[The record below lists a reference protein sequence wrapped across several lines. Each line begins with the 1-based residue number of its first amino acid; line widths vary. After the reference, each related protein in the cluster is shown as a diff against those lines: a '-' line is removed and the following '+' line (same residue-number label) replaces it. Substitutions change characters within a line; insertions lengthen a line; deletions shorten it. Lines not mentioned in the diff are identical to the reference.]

1 MNGARREVG
10 AVPQS
15 LADWLAYL
23 ETRHPVTQIVLGL
36 ERVGAVA
43 ARMGLGRPQARVI
56 TVGGT
61 NGKGSCVAAIEGL
74 LLARGERVGAYTSP
88 HLCCYN
94 ERVRV
99 QGREATDAALCAAF
113 AAIERARGE
122 IPLTYFEFG
131 TLAALEIFRR
141 EALHWVVLEV
151 GLGGRLDAVNIV
163 DADVAVVT
171 SIQIDHTEWLGRD
184 RESIGREK
192 AGIFR
197 TARPAVCGD
206 RSPPASLRA
215 AARTLDAPWYGIGQ
229 EFDCTSDAAGWHWRG
244 TGRDG
249 QAIRRDGLAAPQ
261 LLEDNV
267 SCALQALALMGLE
280 PDAELLRRVLPAI
293 GLPGR
298 FQRRR
303 LGHNECVLDVAH
315 NPAGI
320 ERLAARLAADPPS
333 GRTVVVFAAM
343 RDKDLAAMLAT
354 LAPLADEWL
363 FPALPGER
371 AAHAADAAE
380 ALGDAA
386 GQARVMC
393 CDSVAAAL
401 EQAAATLRAGDRL
414 VVCGSFHTV
423 GPALEWLDERGAGP
437 GETA

>member
-1 MNGARREVG
+1 MG

-15 LADWLAYL
+15 LAEWLACL
-23 ETRHPVTQIVLGL
+23 EGRHPVSEIVLGL
-36 ERVGAVA
+36 ERVGTVA
-43 ARMGLGRPQARVI
+43 ARMGLRRPQATVI

-61 NGKGSCVAAIEGL
+61 NGKGSCVAVIEGL
-74 LLARGERVGAYTSP
+74 LLALGKRVGAYTSP
-88 HLCCYN
+88 HLCRYN

-99 QGREATDAALCAAF
+99 QGSEATDAAICDAF
-113 AAIERARGE
+113 AAIEQARGE

-141 EALHWVVLEV
+141 EALDWIVLEV

-171 SIQIDHTEWLGRD
+171 GIQIDHTEWLGPD

-197 TARPAVCGD
+197 TGHPAVCGD
-206 RSPPASLRA
+206 RAPPASLRA
-215 AARTLDAPWYGIGQ
+215 AARTLGAPWYGIGQ
-229 EFDCTSDAAGWHWRG
+229 EFDCGHDAGAWCWRG
-244 TGRDG
+244 TARDG
-249 QAIRRDGLAAPQ
+249 RSLRCDGIAAPR
-261 LLEDNV
+261 LLEENV
-267 SCALQALALMGLE
+267 SCALQALALAGIE
-280 PDAELLRRVLPAI
+280 PDAQLLRRALPAI

-298 FQRRR
+298 FERRR
-303 LGHNECVLDVAH
+303 LGASECVLDVAH

-320 ERLAARLAADPPS
+320 ARLAARLAAEPVP
-333 GRTVVVFAAM
+333 GRTVVLFAAM
-343 RDKDLAAMLAT
+343 RDKDLAPMLAA
-354 LAPLADEWL
+354 LAPLAHEWL

-371 AAHAADAAE
+371 AAHPADVIE
-380 ALGDAA
+380 ALGDAP
-386 GQARVMC
+386 GQARGRC

-401 EQAAATLRAGDRL
+401 EQAVTTLRAGDRL

-423 GPALEWLDERGAGP
+423 GPALEWLDERGGEL